1 MDQPKIERLLRLIK
15 LLTSNV
21 NYTVDELARKLE
33 MSRRTVYRYIDTLK
47 SAGFVVR
54 RVDDSFHM
62 LKENHRLDDID
73 KLVHFSEE
81 EGALV
86 NRLIDGLDDTNM
98 LKLNLRK
105 KLAAVYNFTALAD
118 CVVKKESVANTH
130 ELISAIEGHRQV
142 VLRRYSSS
150 NKGDVRDRVVEPFE
164 FTTNYI
170 QVWCYEPQTGMNK
183 LFRVSRIGSVEV
195 TDAKWQFQSEHRSA
209 KMDVFR
215 TGGTEGQRVRLQLG
229 VMAKNLLLEE
239 YPLAVRDLSPL
250 PGKERWL
257 LNTVV
262 FRYEGVGRFVI
273 GLANDVVILEGDGLK
288 AYLRDF
294 MGAHCRKL
302 LSGGE

>member
-15 LLTSNV
+15 LLTGNV
-21 NYTVDELARKLE
+21 NYTVDEIACKLD
-33 MSRRTVYRYIDTLK
+33 MSRRTVYRYMDTLK
-47 SAGFVVR
+47 SAGFVIR

-62 LKENHRLDDID
+62 LKENRRLNDID

-98 LKLNLRK
+98 LKSNLRK

-130 ELISAIEGHRQV
+130 ELITAIERRRQV
-142 VLRRYSSS
+142 VLRCYSSS
-150 NKGDVRDRVVEPFE
+150 NKGDVSDRVVEPFE

-170 QVWCYEPQTGMNK
+170 QVWCYEPRSAMNK

-195 TDAKWQFQSEHRSA
+195 TDVEWQFEGEHCSA
-209 KMDVFR
+209 KMDIFR
-215 TGGTEGQRVRLQLG
+215 TSGSEGCRVKLELG

-239 YPLAVRDLSPL
+239 YPLAVRDLSPVVA
-250 PGKERWL
+250 GERWL
-257 LNTVV
+257 LDTVV
-262 FRYEGVGRFVI
+262 YSFAGVGRFVI
-273 GLANDVVILEGDGLK
+273 GVANDVVIREGDGLR

-294 MGAHCRKL
+294 VDSYCNNLIGSM
-302 LSGGE
+302 

>member
-15 LLTSNV
+15 LLTGNV
-21 NYTVDELARKLE
+21 NYTVDELAYKLE

-47 SAGFVVR
+47 SAGFVIR

-81 EGALV
+81 ESVLV

-105 KLAAVYNFTALAD
+105 KLAAVYNFTSLAD
-118 CVVKKESVANTH
+118 CVVKKESVTNTH
-130 ELISAIEGHRQV
+130 ELISAIEQRRQV

-170 QVWCYEPQTGMNK
+170 QVWCYEPLTGMNK
-183 LFRVSRIGSVEV
+183 LFRVSRIGSVEL
-195 TDAKWQFQSEHRSA
+195 TDVQWQFEHEHRSA
-209 KMDVFR
+209 KMDLFR
-215 TGGTEGQRVRLQLG
+215 TGGTEGKHVKLELG

-239 YPLAVRDLSPL
+239 FPLAVRDLTQF
-250 PGKERWL
+250 PGTERWL
-257 LNTVV
+257 LDTVV
-262 FRYEGVGRFVI
+262 YRYEGVGRFVI
-273 GLANDVVILEGDGLK
+273 GLANDVRIVEGDGLK
-288 AYLRDF
+288 EYLRGFVDR
-294 MGAHCRKL
+294 HCKSL
-302 LSGGE
+302 FDI